1 MSRVSAR
8 RWASRSTVGSRVQT
22 LSTRPGASGSARAA
36 GGHRGTHLSASP
48 APQSTDRM
56 NAEGA
61 HPHQS
66 DDVTQ
71 ANRLLNKVRGAKL
84 IDDLK
89 KLEDGRRR
97 ARLL

>member
-1 MSRVSAR
+1 
-8 RWASRSTVGSRVQT
+8 
-22 LSTRPGASGSARAA
+22 
-36 GGHRGTHLSASP
+36 
-48 APQSTDRM
+48 M

-61 HPHQS
+61 HPQS

-71 ANRLLNKVRGAKL
+71 ANRLLNEVRGAKL

-89 KLEDGRRR
+89 KLEDRDGRRR